1 MKKEFHIENIDELK
15 IAARELLENT
25 NHQTIWAFYGEMGAG
40 KTTFIKEICQA
51 LQVKE
56 QVASPTFNLINEY
69 EAANGKLVYHFDFYR
84 LNELEEA
91 MNIGT
96 LEYFESG
103 ELCLLEWP
111 EKVEPIL
118 PEKIRNIYIRII
130 DKDQRK
136 IKITDNE

>member
-1 MKKEFHIENIDELK
+1 MKKEFHIESIDKLK

>member
-1 MKKEFHIENIDELK
+1 MKKEFHIENIADLK

-25 NHQTIWAFYGEMGAG
+25 SDQTIWAFYGEMGAG

-69 EAANGKLVYHFDFYR
+69 EAANGKLIYHFDFYR